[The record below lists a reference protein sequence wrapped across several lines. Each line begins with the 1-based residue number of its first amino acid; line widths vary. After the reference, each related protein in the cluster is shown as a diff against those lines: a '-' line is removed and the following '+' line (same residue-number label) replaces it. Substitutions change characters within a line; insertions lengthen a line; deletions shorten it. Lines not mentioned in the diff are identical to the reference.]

1 MARRRQ
7 TTRDEERLWRRAT
20 SDVRSTRAGPIP
32 MQNLPDENVSNSK
45 PSMNMPQAPNKK
57 DELVGPARVT
67 VPSNIH
73 RHDEQQRKFDGMDR
87 NLVRRLTAGKLP
99 VEAVLDL
106 HGHVQHEAQQRLEHF
121 VTTAI
126 ARDLRVLLVITGKG
140 RAGGGVLRQQLPL
153 WLKMSA
159 HKAKILAATPASLR
173 HGGAGA
179 FYICL
184 RRRRDL

>member
-20 SDVRSTRAGPIP
+20 SDVRTARPEP
-32 MQNLPDENVSNSK
+32 MAMQELLDGTE
-45 PSMNMPQAPNKK
+45 QAPKPNLTTPSKGPSK
-57 DELVGPARVT
+57 EQHLGPARVT

-73 RHDEQQRKFDGMDR
+73 RHDDHQRKFDGMDR

-106 HGHVQHEAQQRLEHF
+106 HGLFQHEAQQRLEQF
-121 VTTAI
+121 VTTGI

-140 RAGGGVLRQQLPL
+140 RGGDGVLRRQLPI

-159 HKAKILAATPASLR
+159 HKSKILAATPASPR
-173 HGGAGA
+173 HGGGGA